1 MSTDFGKAWGGPF
14 GVFGVFGGFRK
25 LFLGGSFF
33 AIGGN
38 GDLEGEFPKGQ
49 YVPVFKDPLGNLF
62 AVDVGAVGGAKVSDQ

>member
-1 MSTDFGKAWGGPF
+1 M
-14 GVFGVFGGFRK
+14 
-25 LFLGGSFF
+25 LFLGGRFF
-33 AIGGN
+33 AIRGN